1 MGALFGRQLKIST
14 SSWSH
19 MQSTNINIGMN
30 VVFDVMKAAN
40 APLDASIGYNKTEY
54 EEFKRQVTEE
64 KSYARGAPPPNDFK
78 GETWMA
84 ETKENPAPMRL
95 ELKPLSNLLLFFE
108 DDEVTQQVKDNL
120 KQALENY
127 CSWLMDRGEL
137 TSCSPPPPDPPIP
150 QFRQWSW
157 WATDQQRH
165 SKDYPPKSCAENQ
178 YVTQMMWRGDDHN
191 GLTDVRYVKRN

>member
-1 MGALFGRQLKIST
+1 MAADMGALFGRQLKIST

-40 APLDASIGYNKTEY
+40 ASLDASIGYNKTEY

-95 ELKPLSNLLLFFE
+95 ELNLFPICCCFLKMTKFRNKSKITSN
-108 DDEVTQQVKDNL
+108 K
-120 KQALENY
+120 
-127 CSWLMDRGEL
+127 
-137 TSCSPPPPDPPIP
+137 
-150 QFRQWSW
+150 
-157 WATDQQRH
+157 H
-165 SKDYPPKSCAENQ
+165 
-178 YVTQMMWRGDDHN
+178 
-191 GLTDVRYVKRN
+191 